1 MAREDITI
9 FRDDFTGEKGATTV
23 AFSFDGKDYEIELVE
38 ENRQK
43 FADALDP
50 YIQVARVAQAA
61 KAPVSAPK
69 PANDPAT
76 RRAAAERVAAI
87 REWAKEQGMEVSDR
101 GRLPFDVIEAYEKA
115 H

>member
-9 FRDDFTGEKGATTV
+9 FRDDFTGEEGATTI
-23 AFSFDGKDYEIELVE
+23 AFSFEGKDYEMELGE

-43 FADALDP
+43 FADALAP
-50 YIQVARVAQAA
+50 YIRVARAAKVA

-87 REWAKEQGMEVSDR
+87 REWAQEQGMEVSDR
-101 GRLPFDVIEAYEKA
+101 GRLPFDVIEAYDKA